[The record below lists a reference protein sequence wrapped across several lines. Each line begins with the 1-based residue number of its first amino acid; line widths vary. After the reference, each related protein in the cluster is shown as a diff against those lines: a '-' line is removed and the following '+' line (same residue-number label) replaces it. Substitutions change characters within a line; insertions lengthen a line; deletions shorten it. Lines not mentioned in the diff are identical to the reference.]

1 VLTPDGS
8 RLWRD
13 LTGAKRL
20 APGSAGGPSGTS
32 RGRLIEVIQD
42 LVNRGDLKKDA
53 FDAAVMSA
61 KLSYAAARD
70 SHKEYEDDGIRATFK

>member
-1 VLTPDGS
+1 
-8 RLWRD
+8 
-13 LTGAKRL
+13 
-20 APGSAGGPSGTS
+20 
-32 RGRLIEVIQD
+32 LIEVIQD